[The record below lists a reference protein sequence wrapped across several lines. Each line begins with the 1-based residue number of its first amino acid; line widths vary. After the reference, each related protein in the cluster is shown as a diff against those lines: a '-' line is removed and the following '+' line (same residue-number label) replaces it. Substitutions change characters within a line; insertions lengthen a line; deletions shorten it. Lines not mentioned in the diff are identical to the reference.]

1 VIKKVL
7 SQIKKQTLVGWTSG
21 YLAAIC
27 MNGALAEPFG
37 WKFWTAVTGVL
48 LIRMS
53 IDFIYAFHDAK
64 QVESA

>member
-1 VIKKVL
+1 
-7 SQIKKQTLVGWTSG
+7 
-21 YLAAIC
+21 